1 MKNKINYF
9 KTSLKAAIIAGIITI
24 QIKTINKKIIYLKMI
39 INKNLVFYFLIILK
53 IYFNQNIKDTIIMIV
68 IVVAQTGL
76 DILNAYS

>member
-1 MKNKINYF
+1 LKNKINYF

-24 QIKTINKKIIYLKMI
+24 QIKTINKKIISLKMI
-39 INKNLVFYFLIILK
+39 INKNLVFYFLIIIK

>member
-24 QIKTINKKIIYLKMI
+24 QIKTINKKIISLKMI
-39 INKNLVFYFLIILK
+39 INKNLVFYFLIIIK